1 MNRKLT
7 ESLQSA
13 FENNRNQEN
22 AVHMETYMRGQFPFI
37 GVKSKERR
45 KLSKTFIRELP
56 FDENIDSVMKCL
68 WEKTEREFQ
77 YVVVDYLVKNKRH
90 LINRHINLLEY
101 LITTK
106 SWWDTVDAI
115 ASHLVGT
122 VFQRYPEL
130 IDSHGTR
137 WLQSDNIWLNRTM
150 IIFQLKYKD
159 RTYEKLL
166 FSIIK
171 QLKNKD
177 EFFIQK
183 AIGWALREYSKTN
196 PKSVLTFIKSQDL
209 SNLAKREGMK
219 RIYNN

>member
-1 MNRKLT
+1 M
-7 ESLQSA
+7 SL
-13 FENNRNQEN
+13 
-22 AVHMETYMRGQFPFI
+22 GKP
-37 GVKSKERR
+37 
-45 KLSKTFIRELP
+45 
-56 FDENIDSVMKCL
+56 
-68 WEKTEREFQ
+68 EREFQ

-90 LINRHINLLEY
+90 LIKEHINLLEY

-122 VFQRYPEL
+122 VFQKYPEL
-130 IDSHGTR
+130 IDSHGTI
-137 WLQSDNIWLNRTM
+137 WLQSDDIWLNRTM

-159 RTYEKLL
+159 RTNEKLL
-166 FSIIK
+166 FDIIK

-183 AIGWALREYSKTN
+183 AVSWALREYSKTN
-196 PKSVLTFIKSQDL
+196 PDSVLAFIESQDL

-219 RIYNN
+219 RINNN

>member
-1 MNRKLT
+1 
-7 ESLQSA
+7 
-13 FENNRNQEN
+13 
-22 AVHMETYMRGQFPFI
+22 
-37 GVKSKERR
+37 
-45 KLSKTFIRELP
+45 
-56 FDENIDSVMKCL
+56 
-68 WEKTEREFQ
+68 REFQ

-115 ASHLVGT
+115 ASYLVGT

-177 EFFIQK
+177 
-183 AIGWALREYSKTN
+183 
-196 PKSVLTFIKSQDL
+196 
-209 SNLAKREGMK
+209 
-219 RIYNN
+219 